1 MTEFKQLVFGYVVN
15 SDNNVDSSV
24 KYHLTT

>member
-15 SDNNVDSSV
+15 SVNNVDSSV